1 MPSISPKLEF
11 TKHAVRAMAE
21 RMIPIEWVE
30 RAVAT
35 PVLRI
40 PDPNDSE
47 IERFFCEIPEHDDR
61 VLRVAINTCVAPWR
75 VVSVFFDRAMK
86 GRL

>member
-1 MPSISPKLEF
+1 
-11 TKHAVRAMAE
+11 MAE

-30 RAVAT
+30 RAVAA
-35 PVLRI
+35 PVLRM

-47 IERFFCEIPEHDDR
+47 IERFFCEIREHDDR

-75 VVSVFFDRAMK
+75 VVSVFLDRTMK